1 MLTGKK
7 SDVVSDVDCVC
18 VCVCVCKMCLIFM
31 VGNVDENF
39 ILERCSTS
47 YYCKLQR

>member
-1 MLTGKK
+1 
-7 SDVVSDVDCVC
+7 
-18 VCVCVCKMCLIFM
+18 M